1 MPGELPPAGATWAER
16 RRRALGDPAM
26 RAAVAKSTRSLA
38 AKKEAVFAAYPAAEA
53 MRTRAVIARRSSL
66 GRVDALLDE
75 LTRRVEARGGHVVR
89 AAGPADVGHYVLDV
103 ARRRG
108 VQRVVKSKSMA
119 TEEIALNEQL
129 ENAGLHVRETDLGE
143 YIIQLAGERPAHIL
157 VPASHKTRQQVR
169 ALFDREAAAC
179 AVDPPV
185 GDATPELTAFARRQL
200 RADFLAA
207 DMGISGG
214 NFLVAETGTLVL
226 ITNEGNGRMTTSLPR
241 VHVAVVGIDKIV
253 ATWADLAD
261 LLQQPA
267 LSGTGQ
273 RLSTYTTFI
282 TGPRREG
289 ERDGPE
295 EFHLLLLDNGRH
307 ELLETEFADV
317 LACIRCGACLNVCPV
332 FRTIGG
338 QAYGSMYSGPI
349 GVVLTP
355 LLGGL
360 ERAPELPK
368 SACALCYACADA
380 CPMDIDLP
388 RHILALR
395 RTEVER
401 SMEPWTVRLTFQAW
415 GRLWANPAGFRLT
428 SRLGRLGQWVYV
440 RDGRL
445 KGAPGLVGGWTATRN
460 APPLARESFHEWWA
474 RRRASRAGS

>member
-1 MPGELPPAGATWAER
+1 MPGELPPAGASWPER
-16 RRRALGDPAM
+16 RRHALADPAM
-26 RAAVAKSTRSLA
+26 RAAVAKSTRSLT

-53 MRTRAVIARRSSL
+53 MRTRAVIGRRGSL
-66 GRVDALLDE
+66 ARVDALLDE
-75 LTRRVEARGGHVVR
+75 LTRQVEARGGHVVR
-89 AAGPADVGHYVLDV
+89 AASPADVGRYVLDV

-108 VQRVVKSKSMA
+108 VLRVVKSKSMA

-169 ALFDREAAAC
+169 ALFDEEAAAC

-282 TGPRREG
+282 TGPRRDG
-289 ERDGPE
+289 ELDGPE
-295 EFHLLLLDNGRH
+295 EFHLVLLDNGRH
-307 ELLETEFADV
+307 ELLGTEFADV

-380 CPMDIDLP
+380 CPMEIDLP
-388 RHILALR
+388 RYILALR
-395 RTEVER
+395 
-401 SMEPWTVRLTFQAW
+401 LT
-415 GRLWANPAGFRLT
+415 
-428 SRLGRLGQWVYV
+428 
-440 RDGRL
+440 
-445 KGAPGLVGGWTATRN
+445 
-460 APPLARESFHEWWA
+460 
-474 RRRASRAGS
+474 